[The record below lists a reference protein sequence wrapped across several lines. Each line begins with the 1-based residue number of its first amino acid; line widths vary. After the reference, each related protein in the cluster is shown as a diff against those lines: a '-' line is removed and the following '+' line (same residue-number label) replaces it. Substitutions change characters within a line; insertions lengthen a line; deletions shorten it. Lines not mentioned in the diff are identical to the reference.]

1 MFDSFERK
9 TELDRRKL
17 LHCDECRRTTIH
29 TLEAQCNG
37 KWVNEHPLGDIDGGT
52 EFSLFRCGACDN
64 VSFEKSS
71 WCSEEFDHDEHGHTY
86 YIKTEVQFP
95 PPVSSAFSFNTEYTP
110 QKLNEIIE
118 EMMYAFAGGK
128 LRLSTVGLRMIVEFI
143 VNDKECAGDN
153 LKQKI
158 DDLGGQGLINA
169 DQTALLHKIRDRGNA
184 GAHEGL
190 AMSTQELVAGIA
202 VIDLLIERLYSSVA
216 RESEVMKVAAQAFA
230 EKEKPIV

>member
-1 MFDSFERK
+1 MFDTFERK
-9 TELDRRKL
+9 TDLVGRKM

-29 TLEAQCNG
+29 MLEAQCVG
-37 KWVNEHPLGDIDGGT
+37 QWADSHPLGDIDGGT

-71 WCSEEFDHDEHGHTY
+71 WCSEDYDHDEHGTY
-86 YIKTEVQFP
+86 LIRTEVQFP
-95 PPVSSAFSFNTEYTP
+95 PPVSSTFSFNTEYTP

-143 VNDKECAGDN
+143 VNDKECAGHN

-158 DDLGGQGLINA
+158 DDLGAQSLVNE
-169 DQTALLHKIRDRGNA
+169 DQAALLHKIRDRGNA

-190 AMSTQELVAGIA
+190 AMSTKELVAGIA
-202 VIDLLIERLYSSVA
+202 VIDLLIERLYSSLA
-216 RESEVMKVAAQAFA
+216 RESEVMKVASQAFG
-230 EKEKPIV
+230 EKGQPLV